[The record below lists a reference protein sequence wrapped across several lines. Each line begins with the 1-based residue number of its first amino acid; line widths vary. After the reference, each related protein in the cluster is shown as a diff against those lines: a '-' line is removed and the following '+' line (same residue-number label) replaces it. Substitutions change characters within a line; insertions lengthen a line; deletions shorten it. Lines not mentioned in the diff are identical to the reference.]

1 MSETNTKQVNSNS
14 QGYVILYILLAVLL
28 LTGLIFLFKSS
39 LFEKRAI
46 DARIL
51 KDEIY
56 LNEDLVFTDNTPK
69 ASKWLWEFGNG
80 EKATTKTGTYHYT
93 KPDTYIVR
101 LTVDGEL
108 RQEFPVT
115 VRDTVHT
122 PVVDSILTIS
132 GPTAG
137 LVNEEIRLEGD
148 GPGKDFEWSFGETGR
163 VDVKGK
169 TALYTYRTPGKYVV
183 RLRSDKAAK
192 PAFLN
197 ILITDPNAEIVED
210 LVAPGDGERKT
221 IDDIRARLQAI
232 ANGADFN
239 SNYYYLINKYMCNN
253 EKVTVNVEMNGKKK
267 QTDIYSY
274 CMGLTFG
281 GEIAVDE
288 AQLTIKPNS
297 TCASLLNI
305 KQHSGTAQPAATA
318 TTDAPPAK
326 TK

>member
-1 MSETNTKQVNSNS
+1 MSDSNTKQVSSNS

-28 LTGLIFLFKSS
+28 LSGLIFLFKSS
-39 LFEKRAI
+39 LFEKRAV

-56 LNEDLVFTDNTPK
+56 LNEDLVYTDNTNK
-69 ASKWLWEFGNG
+69 ATKWSWEFGNG
-80 EKATTKTGTYHYT
+80 DKSATQTGSYHYT
-93 KPDTYIVR
+93 KPGSYIIR

-108 RQEFPVT
+108 REQFPVN
-115 VRDTVHT
+115 VRDTVRAII
-122 PVVDSILTIS
+122 DSVLTIS

-137 LVNEEIRLEGD
+137 VINEEVRLEGD
-148 GPGKDFEWSFGETGR
+148 GEGKNFEWSFGETGR

-169 TALYTYRTPGKYVV
+169 TALYTYRAPGKYIV
-183 RLRSDKAAK
+183 RLRTDKS
-192 PAFLN
+192 PRPVYHTIF
-197 ILITDPNAEIVED
+197 ITDPNAEIVQD

-239 SNYYYLINKYMCNN
+239 SNYYYLINKYMCSN
-253 EKVTVNVEMNGKKK
+253 EKVAVNVEMNGKKK

-281 GEIAVDE
+281 GEIAIDE
-288 AQLTIKPNS
+288 AQLSIKPNS
-297 TCASLLNI
+297 TCANLLNI
-305 KQHSGTAQPAATA
+305 KQHSSATQPAQPA
-318 TTDAPPAK
+318 PAESAVK
-326 TK
+326 AQ

>member
-1 MSETNTKQVNSNS
+1 MSDTNTKQVNSNS

-28 LTGLIFLFKSS
+28 LSGLIFLFKSS
-39 LFEKRAI
+39 LFEKRTI
-46 DARIL
+46 EARIL

-56 LNEDLVFTDNTPK
+56 LNEDLVYTDNTPK
-69 ASKWLWEFGNG
+69 AAKWQWEFGNG
-80 EKATTKTGTYHYT
+80 EKSATQNGSYHYS
-93 KPDTYIVR
+93 KPGSYIVR

-108 RQEFPVT
+108 REQFPVN
-115 VRDTVHT
+115 VRDTIRSI
-122 PVVDSILTIS
+122 VDSVLTIS

-137 LVNEEIRLEGD
+137 VVNEEVRLEGD
-148 GPGKDFEWSFGETGR
+148 GEGKNFEWSFGETGR

-169 TALYTYRTPGKYVV
+169 TALYTYRAPGKYVV
-183 RLRSDKAAK
+183 RLRSDKSAR
-192 PAFLN
+192 PIYHT
-197 ILITDPNAEIVED
+197 ILITDPNSEIVED

-239 SNYYYLINKYMCNN
+239 SNYYYLVNKYMCGN

-297 TCASLLNI
+297 SCASLVSI
-305 KQHSGTAQPAATA
+305 KQHSATAQPAPATNSA
-318 TTDAPPAK
+318 EIQARN
-326 TK
+326 

>member
-1 MSETNTKQVNSNS
+1 MSDSNTKQVSSNS

-39 LFEKRAI
+39 MFEKRAV
-46 DARIL
+46 DARLL
-51 KDEIY
+51 KGEIF
-56 LNEDLVFTDNTPK
+56 LNENLVYTDNTPGAK
-69 ASKWLWEFGNG
+69 KWVWEFGNG
-80 EKATTKTGTYHYT
+80 AKASTQNGSYHYD
-93 KPDTYIVR
+93 KPGSYIVR

-108 RQEFPVT
+108 REQFPLNVLDT
-115 VRDTVHT
+115 VRTT
-122 PVVDSILTIS
+122 IDSVLTIS

-137 LVNEEIRLEGD
+137 LVNEEVRLEGE
-148 GPGKDFEWSFGETGR
+148 GQGRDFEWSFGETGR

-169 TALYTYRTPGKYVV
+169 TALYTYRAPGRYMVK
-183 RLRSDKAAK
+183 LRTDKSRR
-192 PAFLN
+192 PIFHT
-197 ILITDPNAEIVED
+197 ILITDPNAEIADD

-239 SNYYYLINKYMCNN
+239 SNYYYLINKYMCGN
-253 EKVTVNVEMNGKKK
+253 EKVSVNIEMNGKRK
-267 QTDIYSY
+267 QTDFYSY

-297 TCASLLNI
+297 TCASLINI
-305 KQHSGTAQPAATA
+305 KQHSASAQPSQAETA
-318 TTDAPPAK
+318 PASITTNKP
-326 TK
+326 

>member
-1 MSETNTKQVNSNS
+1 MSDTNTKQVNSNS

-69 ASKWLWEFGNG
+69 ATKWLWEFGNG
-80 EKATTKTGTYHYT
+80 EKATTKTGSYHYT

-108 RQEFPVT
+108 RQEFPIT
-115 VRDTVHT
+115 VRDTVKAA
-122 PVVDSILTIS
+122 VIDSVLTIS

-148 GPGKDFEWSFGETGR
+148 GEGKDFEWSFGETGR

-169 TALYTYRTPGKYVV
+169 TALYTYR
-183 RLRSDKAAK
+183 
-192 PAFLN
+192 
-197 ILITDPNAEIVED
+197 
-210 LVAPGDGERKT
+210 APGDRK
-221 IDDIRARLQAI
+221 
-232 ANGADFN
+232 
-239 SNYYYLINKYMCNN
+239 S
-253 EKVTVNVEMNGKKK
+253 VV
-267 QTDIYSY
+267 
-274 CMGLTFG
+274 
-281 GEIAVDE
+281 
-288 AQLTIKPNS
+288 
-297 TCASLLNI
+297 
-305 KQHSGTAQPAATA
+305 
-318 TTDAPPAK
+318 
-326 TK
+326 

>member
-1 MSETNTKQVNSNS
+1 MSDTNTKQVNSNS

-39 LFEKRAI
+39 LFEKRTI
-46 DARIL
+46 DARIV

-80 EKATTKTGTYHYT
+80 EKATSRTGAYHYT

-115 VRDTVHT
+115 VRDTVRT
-122 PVVDSILTIS
+122 VIDTALTIS

-148 GPGKDFEWSFGETGR
+148 GQGKDFEWSFGETGR

-169 TALYTYRTPGKYVV
+169 TALYTYRAPGKYVV
-183 RLRSDKAAK
+183 RLRTEKSHK
-192 PAFLN
+192 PAFLT

-239 SNYYYLINKYMCNN
+239 ANYYYLVNKYMCGN

-281 GEIAVDE
+281 GEIAIDE

-297 TCASLLNI
+297 NCASLLNI
-305 KQHSGTAQPAATA
+305 KQHSGTAQPGTSAA
-318 TTDAPPAK
+318 TDAPARAK
-326 TK
+326 

>member
-1 MSETNTKQVNSNS
+1 MANTNTKQVNSNS

-39 LFEKRAI
+39 LFEKRTV

-80 EKATTKTGTYHYT
+80 AKATTQNGAYHYD
-93 KPDTYIVR
+93 KPGAYIVR

-108 RQEFPVT
+108 KEQFPLN
-115 VRDTVHT
+115 VRDTVRN
-122 PVVDSILTIS
+122 VVDSVLTIS
-132 GPTAG
+132 GPTSG
-137 LVNEEIRLEGD
+137 VVNEEVRLEGD
-148 GPGKDFEWSFGETGR
+148 GQGKDFEWSFGETGR

-169 TALYTYRTPGKYVV
+169 TALYTYRAPGKYVV
-183 RLRSDKAAK
+183 RLRTDKSRR
-192 PAFLN
+192 PVYHT
-197 ILITDPNAEIVED
+197 ILVTDPNAEIVED
-210 LVAPGDGERKT
+210 LVTPGDGERKT

-239 SNYYYLINKYMCNN
+239 SNYYYLVNKYMCGS

-297 TCASLLNI
+297 SCASLLNI
-305 KQHSGTAQPAATA
+305 KQHSATAQPAAT
-318 TTDAPPAK
+318 TTTEAPGK